1 MLAVIGCRSGW
12 STAARPAQ
20 GGGERARRVG
30 AFALGALAALYETA
44 VLLGGLPAAETLAGI
59 AYIAVYL
66 GFAVALTALAAALA
80 RGVVGTA
87 LVA

>member
-1 MLAVIGCRSGW
+1 
-12 STAARPAQ
+12 
-20 GGGERARRVG
+20 
-30 AFALGALAALYETA
+30 LYETA

-66 GFAVALTALAAALA
+66 GFAVALTALAAALV